1 MRQEI
6 LIVDPFPGIWR
17 HSSMLSSIA
26 SHLVDIGFNVT
37 VLNCDSKAQKF
48 CSYYLFRNKSS
59 SFSISQSDCCK
70 ECLARNEGRKVVL
83 LSDALE
89 FKNLNLYDDLPRE
102 LLDLNQD
109 KSFSEWTWRDLPVGR
124 YCAYDMG
131 LEFKTNPAEAITR
144 NQSRF
149 VSDLKNSIV
158 ILESVIS
165 FVQNKQPVAVIFH
178 NGLYSANRP
187 SWEWLRERNILALD
201 VRNSTNEKH
210 RDTRYHVT
218 QTLAPIFNNEFGN
231 TWDQVKANRLNE
243 NESNEVFD
251 FINSAIDGR
260 SFLSYSAP
268 LSNLSASKRDTD
280 ILEKNESRTLRVLVV
295 FNSMDERSTTQFCL
309 INESE
314 VFANIDDLVK
324 LSLEVAKLCPSVD
337 FSFRMHPRMS
347 GDHRNPQ
354 RSPDLKKIEDLL
366 SNSPPNVQVVIPTIT
381 TVSIYDQAKRSDMV
395 ISFGSS
401 AGVILSA
408 LGFEVVL
415 GEENYDWGNP
425 KEIYT
430 KTFKNGDVDGLS
442 NYISQRHSIL
452 NLGTRRLK
460 TQNFAFRYINFSLFI
475 MTSNAGLKLD
485 IFTEENLKPN
495 KLRKF
500 LRIFTIIIKTG
511 IFYDSMKKTS
521 LSLFFAKINLDW
533 LKIYFHTIYELL
545 MRREKSK
552 SKFWSLLI
560 RDPLHECNN
569 LLLKEYLSLRENI
582 DEIIHE
588 ERLIKR
594 VDNLIKSE

>member
-17 HSSMLSSIA
+17 HSLMLSSIA

-59 SFSISQSDCCK
+59 SYSISQSDCCR
-70 ECLARNEGRKVVL
+70 ECLAKNEGRKVVL
-83 LSDALE
+83 LSNAVE

-102 LLDLNQD
+102 LLDSNQD
-109 KSFSEWTWRDLPVGR
+109 RSFSEWTWRDLPVGR

-131 LEFKTNPAEAITR
+131 LAFKTNPAEAITK

-149 VSDLKNSIV
+149 VSDLKNSVV

-187 SWEWLRERNILALD
+187 SWEWLKERNILALD
-201 VRNSTNEKH
+201 VRNSANEKH
-210 RDTRYHVT
+210 RDTRYSIT
-218 QTLAPIFNNEFGN
+218 KTLAPIFDSEFGS

-251 FINSAIDGR
+251 FINSSINGK
-260 SFLSYSAP
+260 SFIAYSAP
-268 LSNLSASKRDTD
+268 LSKLSASKRDTD
-280 ILEKNESRTLRVLVV
+280 ILENNESRTLRVLVV
-295 FNSMDERSTTQFCL
+295 FNSMDERSSTQFCL

-314 VFANIDDLVK
+314 VFVNIDDLVE
-324 LSLEVAKLCPSVD
+324 LSLEVAKLCPNID
-337 FSFRMHPRMS
+337 FTFRMHPRMS

-354 RSPDLKKIEDLL
+354 RSPDLKKIEELL
-366 SNSPPNVQVVIPTIT
+366 SNSPPNVEVVKPTIT
-381 TVSIYDQAKRSDMV
+381 TTSIYDQAKRSDMV

-401 AGVILSA
+401 AGAILSA

-430 KTFKNGDVDGLS
+430 RTFKDRDVEGLS
-442 NYISQRHSIL
+442 NYISQRQSIL
-452 NLGTRRLK
+452 NLGSRRLE
-460 TQNFAFRYINFSLFI
+460 TQNFAFRYINFSLFV
-475 MTSNAGLKLD
+475 MTSNAGLELD
-485 IFTEENLKPN
+485 ILTEGNLKRN
-495 KLRKF
+495 RLRKF
-500 LRIFTIIIKTG
+500 FRMFTMIIKTG
-511 IFYDSMKKTS
+511 IFYDSIKKTS
-521 LSLFFAKINLDW
+521 VSFSFTKINFDW
-533 LKIYFHTIYELL
+533 LKIHYHTIYQLS

-560 RDPLHECNN
+560 KDPLHECNH
-569 LLLKEYLSLRENI
+569 LLLKEYLSSREDIN
-582 DEIIHE
+582 EIIHE

>member
-48 CSYYLFRNKSS
+48 CSYYFFRNKSS
-59 SFSISQSDCCK
+59 SYSMSQSECCR

-83 LSDALE
+83 LSDAVE
-89 FKNLNLYDDLPRE
+89 FKNLNSYDDLPKE

-149 VSDLKNSIV
+149 VSDLKNSV
-158 ILESVIS
+158 MILESVIS
-165 FVQNKQPVAVIFH
+165 FVQNKQPIAVIFH

-187 SWEWLRERNILALD
+187 SWEWLKERKMLALD

-210 RDTRYHVT
+210 RDTRYSIT
-218 QTLAPIFNNEFGN
+218 KTLAPIFDNEFGN

-251 FINSAIDGR
+251 FINSSINGKL
-260 SFLSYSAP
+260 FISYSAP
-268 LSNLSASKRDTD
+268 LSKLSTSKRDTA
-280 ILEKNESRTLRVLVV
+280 IRENNESRTFRVLIV

-314 VFANIDDLVK
+314 VFVNIDDLVK
-324 LSLEVAKLCPSVD
+324 LSLEVAKLCPNVD
-337 FSFRMHPRMS
+337 FTFRMHPRMS

-354 RSPDLKKIEDLL
+354 RSPDLQKIEELL
-366 SNSPPNVQVVIPTIT
+366 LDSPPNVQVVKPTRT
-381 TVSIYDQAKRSDMV
+381 TASIYDQARKSDMV

-401 AGVILSA
+401 AGAILSA

-415 GEENYDWGNP
+415 GEENYDWGHP
-425 KEIYT
+425 KEIYS
-430 KTFKNGDVDGLS
+430 KTFKDGDVEGLS
-442 NYISQRHSIL
+442 SYISQCHSIL
-452 NLGTRRLK
+452 NLGSRRLE

-475 MTSNAGLKLD
+475 LTINAGLELN
-485 IFTEENLKPN
+485 ILTEENLKSN
-495 KLRKF
+495 KLQKI
-500 LRIFTIIIKTG
+500 LKIFTIIIKTG
-511 IFYDSMKKTS
+511 ILYDLIKKTR
-521 LSLFFAKINLDW
+521 LSLFFAKINFDW
-533 LKIYFHTIYELL
+533 LKIYFHTIYELVN
-545 MRREKSK
+545 RRKKSK

-560 RDPLHECNN
+560 KNPLHDYND
-569 LLLKEYLSLRENI
+569 LLLKEYLSSRENI
-582 DEIIHE
+582 DEIIYE

-594 VDNLIKSE
+594 LDNLIKS